1 MLFLIVST
9 YLFSKQTWTDFRSR
23 FATRKETKM
32 NLRIVPMDAE
42 SEGEEE
48 KKKEEEKEKE

>member
-48 KKKEEEKEKE
+48 KEKE